1 MTIANA
7 KTTETTA
14 HDAIEGSARV
24 PYVEV
29 AAGETQALIEILR
42 DASPAARDAIVPAH
56 LEKHTSVNLPLLWDE
71 FWSSEMRSEA
81 DAAIKEARA
90 IIPPF
95 KVGEGSRKDE
105 SVD

>member
-1 MTIANA
+1 MADNQ
-7 KTTETTA
+7 TTEA
-14 HDAIEGSARV
+14 APHDAIEGSARF

-29 AAGETQALIEILR
+29 AAGETQVLIEILR
-42 DASPAARDAIVPAH
+42 DARPAARGAIVLAH